1 MANIKVPLTFRI
13 FQGDKLLRED
23 KLSQGVIKLGKVP
36 SAHLR
41 LDDETV
47 SRMHAIIEVT
57 SPDDISIIDLGST
70 RGTFVNGQRINKA
83 KLTTGDWIQVGDSR
97 IEFAVDAPV
106 AEVVQAP
113 TPLKVVAPPPVPA
126 VTPPPPPPMPA
137 IAKPVAPVMAAR
149 VSIPLTPSPVAAAF
163 QHEIDDAGGAR
174 SVEVAAMLGDS
185 VVDVKHCLDPH
196 SGKVSR
202 TTWAVVAAGA
212 VSLLASGIA
221 FAISIHNAKVNEDA
235 LETWK
240 SQGKPETMFHA
251 HNLSFGFDW
260 LAFGG
265 LALGLGAVT
274 AALARAR
281 AETRSPY
288 YRIGTA
294 SGVEMAV
301 EHAPTDSFPLVAPSG
316 DDFVF
321 NYANGIVGELIV
333 DGHATPLAELLATGQ
348 ARPSTTTAGA
358 IEVPIPAKARIR
370 ARAGNTTFL
379 VSAVARPRRYV
390 TPAFAGIEGR
400 ALAYLGGSAM
410 LHLGIWGLLQMVPVD
425 DGSIAFTLDMKDDV
439 ATRASITAMTEAPPP
454 PPDDK
459 DDGDNGGSGGGQS
472 MQLPSGTAGKPDAT
486 SDTGHLRIAKT
497 SDNAPALSRAE
508 AIERARTS
516 GFLGADS
523 ELFNGIS
530 AIVGTEDR
538 SNGLDSTDVWGPI
551 YGAEGEGRGTRGFGM
566 SGNGF
571 GGGCSMPPC
580 GIIGSGGYNTIGRG
594 PGTGEGYGPGHAG
607 GWGHGRH
614 PQTPPVVIGQPSSG
628 GGLDK
633 SIIRRYVKR
642 NEEKISYCYGKEL
655 LAHPNLEGEVMVQF
669 MIAPDGTVQASNGR
683 GFDTNVATCVAS
695 VVHGITFPRPTDN
708 GPVQVNYPFTFH
720 HRGG

>member
-1 MANIKVPLTFRI
+1 
-13 FQGDKLLRED
+13 
-23 KLSQGVIKLGKVP
+23 
-36 SAHLR
+36 
-41 LDDETV
+41 
-47 SRMHAIIEVT
+47 
-57 SPDDISIIDLGST
+57 
-70 RGTFVNGQRINKA
+70 
-83 KLTTGDWIQVGDSR
+83 
-97 IEFAVDAPV
+97 
-106 AEVVQAP
+106 
-113 TPLKVVAPPPVPA
+113 
-126 VTPPPPPPMPA
+126 
-137 IAKPVAPVMAAR
+137 
-149 VSIPLTPSPVAAAF
+149 
-163 QHEIDDAGGAR
+163 
-174 SVEVAAMLGDS
+174 

-221 FAISIHNAKVNEDA
+221 FAISINNAKINEGA

-251 HNLSFGFDW
+251 HNLGFGFDW

-274 AALARAR
+274 TALARAR
-281 AETRSPY
+281 SETRSPY

-294 SGVEMAV
+294 GGVEMPV
-301 EHAPTDSFPLVAPSG
+301 EHAPSASFPLVAPSG

-321 NYANGIVGELIV
+321 NYASGIDGELIV
-333 DGHATPLAELLATGQ
+333 DGHTTPLADLAATGR
-348 ARPSTTTAGA
+348 ARPSITTPGA

-390 TPAFAGIEGR
+390 TPVLAGIEGR
-400 ALAYLGGSAM
+400 ALAYLGGSAI
-410 LHLGIWGLLQMVPVD
+410 LHLTILGLLQMVPVD
-425 DGSIAFTLDMKDDV
+425 DGSIAFTLGANDDPS
-439 ATRASITAMTEAPPP
+439 TRASITAMTEPPPP
-454 PPDDK
+454 PPDEN
-459 DDGDNGGSGGGQS
+459 DDGDNGGSNGGAS
-472 MQLPSGTAGKPDAT
+472 MQLPSGTAGKPDAP
-486 SDTGHLRIAKT
+486 SETGHLRIAKT
-497 SDNAPALSRAE
+497 SDEPPALSRAE
-508 AIERARTS
+508 AIERARTA

-523 ELFNGIS
+523 ELFSGIS
-530 AIVGTEDR
+530 AVTGTADR
-538 SNGLDSTDVWGPI
+538 SNAFDANDVWGPI

-566 SGNGF
+566 TGNGF
-571 GGGCSMPPC
+571 GGGCTVPPC
-580 GIIGSGGYNTIGRG
+580 GIMGSGGYSTIGSG

-614 PQTPPVVIGQPSSG
+614 PQTPPVVIGQPSNG

-642 NEEKISYCYGKEL
+642 NEEKIAYCYGKEL
-655 LAHPNLEGEVMVQF
+655 LAHPNLEGEIMVQF

-683 GFDTNVATCVAS
+683 GFDANVANCVAS

-708 GPVQVNYPFTFH
+708 GPVQVNYPFTFQH
-720 HRGG
+720 KGG